1 MFSFKQQVLRFYR
14 DTKHLRGNL
23 YFEDDIY
30 EHIKGVVD
38 RLSFPE
44 QLRYIAD
51 NSGFFKDS
59 AIPEYLPLEAYIPEI
74 ISLVFTDCV
83 LNMSEEDVIE
93 LENEL
98 GFFILLDEED
108 EDYDDD

>member
-1 MFSFKQQVLRFYR
+1 MFSFKHQCLLFYR

-23 YFEDDIY
+23 CFEDDIY

-38 RLSFPE
+38 KLSFSE

-51 NSGFFKDS
+51 NDSFFKDDGV
-59 AIPEYLPLEAYIPEI
+59 AKYLPLDMYIPEV

-83 LNMSEEDVIE
+83 LNLSEEGVIE
-93 LENEL
+93 LEDEL
-98 GFFILLDEED
+98 GFFTLPDEED